1 MQKQNQNAQHE
12 VAKELAEKQ
21 MSDRKE
27 IQSVKNPNTKP
38 GR

>member
-1 MQKQNQNAQHE
+1 MRKQNQNSQHE
-12 VAKELAEKQ
+12 AAKELAERQ

-27 IQSVKNPNTKP
+27 IQSIKNPNTKP

>member
-1 MQKQNQNAQHE
+1 MAKHNQNSQHE
-12 VAKELAEKQ
+12 TAKELAERQ

-27 IQSVKNPNTKP
+27 IQSIKNPNTKP

>member
-1 MQKQNQNAQHE
+1 MSRQNQPSQHQA
-12 VAKELAEKQ
+12 AKELAERQ

-27 IQSVKNPNTKP
+27 IQSIKNPNSKP

>member
-1 MQKQNQNAQHE
+1 MTKKNPASQHE
-12 VAKELAEKQ
+12 AAKELAERQ